1 MFALSKTTIHWNQI
15 KKIYKTKNNQ
25 RKTLKKNQQIENQI
39 KIQKKKTE
47 STKKTRKQNQ
57 WSIGKPKI

>member
-25 RKTLKKNQQIENQI
+25 RKTLKKNQQKENQI

-47 STKKTRKQNQ
+47 STKKTRKQHQ
-57 WSIGKPKI
+57 WSIGKSKI

>member
-1 MFALSKTTIHWNQI
+1 VFALSKTTIHWNQI
-15 KKIYKTKNNQ
+15 KKRYKTKNNQ